1 MDSTDFFEMLENKI
15 REDIPIS
22 METAIENAQPI
33 WKILNL
39 TEEEYNEKYNKSIE
53 TPIKQKADQETEII
67 KELETVSIEK

>member
-1 MDSTDFFEMLENKI
+1 MDSTDFFEMLEKKI
-15 REDIPIS
+15 RQDIPIS

-39 TEEEYNEKYNKSIE
+39 TEEEYNEKYNKPVE